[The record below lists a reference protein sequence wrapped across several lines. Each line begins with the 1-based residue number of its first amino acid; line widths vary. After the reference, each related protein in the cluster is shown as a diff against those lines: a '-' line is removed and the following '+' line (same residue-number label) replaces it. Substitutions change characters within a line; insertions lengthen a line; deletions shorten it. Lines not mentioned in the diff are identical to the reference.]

1 MCAIIDSNVRDELVK
16 KRPSAIGKYFRDRI
30 SGPKRSLKLVV
41 GGKLLRELG
50 GSEQVK
56 RWIIEGIRSGY
67 VMACNDQEVDK
78 VAEDIVDQC
87 HSNDPHIIALAQV
100 SGARLLFTRDH
111 KLMADFCNRE
121 LLGGHV
127 PGRVYTDASGRRTL
141 GRHHKEL
148 LARTDLCD
156 VPHK

>member
-16 KRPSAIGKYFRDRI
+16 KRPSAVGKYFADRI
-30 SGPKRSLKLVV
+30 SGPRRSLKLVV

-50 GSEQVK
+50 GSGQVK

-67 VMACNDQEVDK
+67 VMACNDQEIDRVTQ
-78 VAEDIVDQC
+78 DIVGQC
-87 HSNDPHIIALAQV
+87 RSSDPHIIALAQV
-100 SGARLLFTRDH
+100 SGARLLYTRDH
-111 KLMADFCNRE
+111 KLMEDFRDRE
-121 LLGGHV
+121 LLGGQV
-127 PGRVYTDASGRRTL
+127 PGRVYTDASGRGTL

-148 LARTDLCD
+148 LARTDLCE